1 MREGCWYEGETLV
14 ELWYEKRWSE
24 GETLNISKDDGME
37 DVGEA
42 FIR

>member
-1 MREGCWYEGETLV
+1 MTLV
-14 ELWYEKRWSE
+14 ERWYEKRWSE